1 MCGFIKAAPVFW
13 FFKKGKKDHYSKYP
27 RIIQNQNTFKALFLT
42 TRNITI
48 YNKRYRQY
56 LQIYWARWVFWQ
68 KQSPEVFSEISQNSQ
83 ENTSAR
89 DFLNEVADLRPVT
102 LFKKCL
108 WHRCFPVNF
117 GKFLRTPFLQKTS
130 GQLFLFWSS
139 FQAGCSQ

>member
-1 MCGFIKAAPVFW
+1 MWLYKSSTSIFIFQ
-13 FFKKGKKDHYSKYP
+13 KGKKDHYSKYP

-117 GKFLRTPFLQKTS
+117 GKFLRIPFLQKTS